1 MKKYLFIVLLVGIWS
16 CGTPYQPYS
25 IAGGF
30 SETQLDENIFRVR
43 FNGNGYT
50 SGARSSDFCLMRSAE
65 LCKNNGFKYFVII
78 DESRGISKSQFKT
91 PTTTNTTGSAT
102 AIGNTVYGNSKSTT
116 TGGQTYNISKPS
128 NENTIICFIDKPQS
142 GVSYNA
148 DFLFKSISKKY
159 NVGSSNRKTYPTKVN
174 FKKTDVKPKAPE
186 GWDVD

>member
-1 MKKYLFIVLLVGIWS
+1 MKKYLFIVLLVGVWS

-78 DESRGISKSQFKT
+78 DESRAYL
-91 PTTTNTTGSAT
+91 NL
-102 AIGNTVYGNSKSTT
+102 NSKLRRRLIQLGVLQLLEIQYTEIQKVLLLVGKHTT
-116 TGGQTYNISKPS
+116 
-128 NENTIICFIDKPQS
+128 FQS
-142 GVSYNA
+142 QVM
-148 DFLFKSISKKY
+148 KIQ
-159 NVGSSNRKTYPTKVN
+159 
-174 FKKTDVKPKAPE
+174 
-186 GWDVD
+186 